1 MLESDLTDAGELR
14 ARIARKL
21 RGLEF
26 VHVTTSDGRGQLRG
40 RPLALHRADF
50 NGELWLV
57 VDPETDVMA
66 EVEHDPRVNVS
77 CMDVADGFYL
87 SVSGIARASDGGE
100 PRAESAVPDARPTK
114 DSFSDRRRLLKVE
127 INCAQIWSTSR
138 RRAPEVLSFVRSAL
152 TGGPHSPGLAV
163 DVRL

>member
-1 MLESDLTDAGELR
+1 MRESDLTDAGELR
-14 ARIARKL
+14 AHIARKL
-21 RGLEF
+21 RSLEF
-26 VHVTTSDGRGQLRG
+26 VHLTTSDGRGQLRG

-87 SVSGIARASDGGE
+87 SVSGIARASDSGE
-100 PRAESAVPDARPTK
+100 PRAADGAQAVRPTN
-114 DSFSDRRRLLKVE
+114 DAFSDRGRLLKVE
-127 INCAQIWSTSR
+127 INRAQVWSTPR
-138 RRAPEVLSFVRSAL
+138 RRAPEVLSFARSAL

>member
-14 ARIARKL
+14 ACIARKL
-21 RGLEF
+21 RSLEF
-26 VHVTTSDGRGQLRG
+26 VHLTTSDGRGQLRG

-57 VDPETDVMA
+57 VDPETDVLA

-87 SVSGIARASDGGE
+87 SVSGIARTSQGGE
-100 PRAESAVPDARPTK
+100 SWAGSTAPTAHSTK
-114 DSFSDRRRLLKVE
+114 DAISDRGRLLKVE
-127 INCAQIWSTSR
+127 ISRAQMWSTPR
-138 RRAPEVLSFVRSAL
+138 RRASEFGTYARSVL
-152 TGGPHSPGLAV
+152 TGGPHSPGSAV

>member
-1 MLESDLTDAGELR
+1 MLESDVTDAGELR

-26 VHVTTSDGRGQLRG
+26 VLLTTSDGRGQLRG
-40 RPLALHRADF
+40 RPLALHRAGFD
-50 NGELWLV
+50 GELWLV
-57 VDPETDVMA
+57 VDQETDVMA

-87 SVSGIARASDGGE
+87 SVSGIARPADVDEPSARTATPAGSEISEASKGRD
-100 PRAESAVPDARPTK
+100 
-114 DSFSDRRRLLKVE
+114 RLLKVE
-127 INCAQIWSTSR
+127 INRAQMWTTPR
-138 RRAPEVLSFVRSAL
+138 RRGPEVLTFARSAL
-152 TGGPHSPGLAV
+152 TGGPQRPGLAV

>member
-14 ARIARKL
+14 AQIARKL
-21 RGLEF
+21 RSLEF
-26 VHVTTSDGRGQLRG
+26 VHLTTSDGRGQLRG

-77 CMDVADGFYL
+77 CIDLADGFYL
-87 SVSGIARASDGGE
+87 SVSGIARPSE
-100 PRAESAVPDARPTK
+100 SRAEPGGPDGRPTN
-114 DSFSDRRRLLKVE
+114 DASSDRGRLLKIEV
-127 INCAQIWSTSR
+127 NRAQMWSTPR
-138 RRAPEVLSFVRSAL
+138 RRVPDVLSFARSAL
-152 TGGPHSPGLAV
+152 TGGPPRPGLAV

>member
-26 VHVTTSDGRGQLRG
+26 VHLTTSDGRGQLRG
-40 RPLALHRADF
+40 RPLALHRAGF

-87 SVSGIARASDGGE
+87 SVSGIARPAEGDDPSAEPATPVGSEITSDTHT
-100 PRAESAVPDARPTK
+100 RD
-114 DSFSDRRRLLKVE
+114 RLLKVE
-127 INCAQIWSTSR
+127 INRAQVWSTPR
-138 RRAPEVLSFVRSAL
+138 RRAPEIFTFARSAL
-152 TGGPHSPGLAV
+152 TGGPQRPGQAV
-163 DVRL
+163 DVHL